1 MEVSDENPP
10 AYVSRDFASE
20 AKMFKAFCDESRLE
34 ILFLL
39 RSGEKCACN
48 LLEQLNIAQ
57 PTLSH
62 HMRILCDS
70 GAVRCRKEGKWTHY
84 EIDDEG
90 MKKALLFLTKV
101 SETQESYIRSSCTVI
116 KKD

>member
-1 MEVSDENPP
+1 MEVNDENVPE
-10 AYVSRDFASE
+10 YGERVFSTE

-48 LLEQLNIAQ
+48 LLEQLKISQ

-70 GAVRCRKEGKWTHY
+70 GVVSCRKEGKWAHY
-84 EIDDEG
+84 KIDAEG
-90 MKKALLFLTKV
+90 MRTALLFLTKI
-101 SETQESYIRSSCTVI
+101 SETEESYIRSTCTI
-116 KKD
+116 RL